1 MNRFISVLV
10 DYIAFLL
17 KTVLVGRQFIKI
29 DLPVKLLEG
38 FKRRHMPVYRKHLV
52 QQYPNNI

>member
-17 KTVLVGRQFIKI
+17 KTVLIGRQFIKI

-38 FKRRHMPVYRKHLV
+38 FIKAAYACIQEARGAAVSK
-52 QQYPNNI
+52 

>member
-17 KTVLVGRQFIKI
+17 KTVVVGHQFIKI
-29 DLPVKLLEG
+29 DLPVNALEG
-38 FKRRHMPVYRKHLV
+38 FIKAVYVCIQEALGAAVYK
-52 QQYPNNI
+52 